1 MTQHLSYLLF
11 GWLLFSFVQGQ
22 DVPAG
27 KCLLLT
33 QVTDFEQI
41 PETNAQLIVW
51 DMSDSASFSQEMIT
65 DIDGKNSIMLDQGK
79 MYAIKIFKSDTS
91 FMFNNITIPE
101 HEAGIIMNYSF
112 QIKVIQGYKIMPSEF
127 QTSSTETS
135 ADLLELGIHFISN
148 SAEIPKNDLA
158 GLDEIYDLLSKNNN
172 YRIELASY
180 TDDVGNEENNMRLS
194 QRRSDAVKAFL
205 VSKGINEAQI
215 VAKGYGEKQPKAS
228 NDTDVGRASNRRT
241 ELRFIK

>member
-1 MTQHLSYLLF
+1 MKHRLIYLLF

-51 DMSDSASFSQEMIT
+51 DMADSASFSQELIT

-91 FMFNNITIPE
+91 FMFNNIAIPE

-127 QTSSTETS
+127 QTNSTETS
-135 ADLLELGIHFISN
+135 ADLLELDIHFISN
-148 SAEIPKNDLA
+148 SAEIPKNDLV
-158 GLDEIYDLLSKNNN
+158 GLDEIYELLSKNKD

-180 TDDVGNEENNMRLS
+180 TDDVGN
-194 QRRSDAVKAFL
+194 
-205 VSKGINEAQI
+205 
-215 VAKGYGEKQPKAS
+215 
-228 NDTDVGRASNRRT
+228 
-241 ELRFIK
+241 